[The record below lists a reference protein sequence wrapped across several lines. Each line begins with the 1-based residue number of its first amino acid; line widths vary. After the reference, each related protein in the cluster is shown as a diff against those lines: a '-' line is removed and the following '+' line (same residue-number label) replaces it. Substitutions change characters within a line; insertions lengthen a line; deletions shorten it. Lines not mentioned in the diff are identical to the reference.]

1 MIDFDKELNEMV
13 ANKNLMNS
21 YKLYFL
27 KALIVNASSN
37 KSRFDFYEMACWMC
51 AYSFSDVCLLGRRIR
66 PLDKLYDAAVLIIE
80 KEDLMESSKISEVF
94 DAVASTKDKELK
106 QLVVSLCNYV
116 PYRLLAYLWQQE
128 LKGKTDGQ
136 KNQIIEELSRSDEK
150 SVYSIFSISL
160 RKKSI
165 EVNPEWIAFIT
176 NSRKRLIPWI
186 DEKIDLFVG
195 KGANY
200 DICR

>member
-1 MIDFDKELNEMV
+1 MIDYDKELNEMI

-27 KALIVNASSN
+27 KALIVNTSN
-37 KSRFDFYEMACWMC
+37 DKREFDFYEMACWMC
-51 AYSFSDVCLLGRRIR
+51 AYSFSDVCALGKRIR
-66 PLDKLYDAAVLIIE
+66 PLDKLFDAAVLVIE
-80 KEDLMESSKISEVF
+80 KEELMEASKVSEVY

-106 QLVVSLCNYV
+106 QLVTSLCDYV

-136 KNQIIEELSRSDEK
+136 KNQIIEEMSRSDEK
-150 SVYSIFSISL
+150 SVYSIFSIASH
-160 RKKSI
+160 KKSI
-165 EVNPEWIAFIT
+165 EVNPEWAIFIV

-186 DEKIDLFVG
+186 DEKIDIFVR
-195 KGANY
+195 KG
-200 DICR
+200 C

>member
-1 MIDFDKELNEMV
+1 MIDFDKELNEII

-27 KALIVNASSN
+27 KALIINTSN
-37 KSRFDFYEMACWMC
+37 DKRKFDFYEMACWMC
-51 AYSFSDVCLLGRRIR
+51 AYSFSDVCALGKRVR
-66 PLDKLYDAAVLIIE
+66 PLDKLYDAAVLAIE
-80 KEDLMESSKISEVF
+80 KEDLMESSQISEVY

-106 QLVVSLCNYV
+106 RLVTSLCDYV

-128 LKGKTDGQ
+128 LKGKSDGQ
-136 KNQIIEELSRSDEK
+136 KNQVIEELSRGNEK
-150 SVYSIFSISL
+150 SVYSISSMSL

-165 EVNPEWIAFIT
+165 EVHSEWAAFIT

-186 DEKIDLFVG
+186 DEKIDIFVR
-195 KGANY
+195 KG
-200 DICR
+200 C

>member
-27 KALIVNASSN
+27 KALIVNISN
-37 KSRFDFYEMACWMC
+37 DKREFEFYEMACWMC
-51 AYSFSDVCLLGRRIR
+51 AYSFSDVCALGKRIR
-66 PLDKLYDAAVLIIE
+66 PLDKLYDVAVLVIE
-80 KEDLMESSKISEVF
+80 REELMESSKISEVY
-94 DAVASTKDKELK
+94 DVVASTRDKELRR
-106 QLVVSLCNYV
+106 LVTSLCNYV

-128 LKGKTDGQ
+128 LKGKTDRQ
-136 KNQIIEELSRSDEK
+136 KNQIIEELSRGDEK

-165 EVNPEWIAFIT
+165 EVNPEWAIFIT
-176 NSRKRLIPWI
+176 NSRKRLIHWI
-186 DEKIDLFVG
+186 DEKIELFVR
-195 KGANY
+195 KG
-200 DICR
+200 C

>member
-1 MIDFDKELNEMV
+1 MIDFDKELNEMI

-27 KALIVNASSN
+27 KALIVNTSSN
-37 KSRFDFYEMACWMC
+37 KREFDFFEMACWMC
-51 AYSFSDVCLLGRRIR
+51 AYSFSDVCSLGKRIR
-66 PLDKLYDAAVLIIE
+66 PLDKLYDVAVFVIE
-80 KEDLMESSKISEVF
+80 KENLLESSQISEVH
-94 DAVASTKDKELK
+94 DAVANTKDKELK
-106 QLVVSLCNYV
+106 QLISSLCDYV

-128 LKGKTDGQ
+128 LKGKTDRQ
-136 KNQIIEELSRSDEK
+136 KNKMIEELSRSDGK
-150 SVYSIFSISL
+150 SVYSIFSISS

-165 EVNPEWIAFIT
+165 MVNSEWASFIT

-186 DEKIDLFVG
+186 EEKIDLFVG
-195 KGANY
+195 KGAKY

>member
-1 MIDFDKELNEMV
+1 MIDFDKELNEMI

-27 KALIVNASSN
+27 KALIVNTSN
-37 KSRFDFYEMACWMC
+37 DKREFDFYEMACWMC
-51 AYSFSDVCLLGRRIR
+51 AYSFSDVCALGKRIR
-66 PLDKLYDAAVLIIE
+66 PLDKLFDAAVLVIE
-80 KEDLMESSKISEVF
+80 KEDLMEASKVSEVY

-106 QLVVSLCNYV
+106 QLVTSLCDYV

-136 KNQIIEELSRSDEK
+136 KNQIIEELSRSEEK

-160 RKKSI
+160 HKKSI
-165 EVNPEWIAFIT
+165 EVNQEWAIFIT
-176 NSRKRLIPWI
+176 NNRKRLVSWI
-186 DEKIDLFVG
+186 DEKIDIFVR
-195 KGANY
+195 KG
-200 DICR
+200 C

>member
-1 MIDFDKELNEMV
+1 MIDFDKELNEMI

-27 KALIVNASSN
+27 KALIVNTSN
-37 KSRFDFYEMACWMC
+37 HKRKFDFYEMACWMC
-51 AYSFSDVCLLGRRIR
+51 AYSFSDVCALGKRIR
-66 PLDKLYDAAVLIIE
+66 PLDKLYDAAVLVIE
-80 KEDLMESSKISEVF
+80 KEDLMEASKVSEVY

-106 QLVVSLCNYV
+106 QLVTSLCDYV

-160 RKKSI
+160 HNKSI
-165 EVNPEWIAFIT
+165 EVNPEWAIFIANT
-176 NSRKRLIPWI
+176 RKRLIPWI
-186 DEKIDLFVG
+186 DEKIDIFVR
-195 KGANY
+195 KG
-200 DICR
+200 C

>member
-1 MIDFDKELNEMV
+1 MIDFDKELNEMI

-27 KALIVNASSN
+27 KALIVNTSN
-37 KSRFDFYEMACWMC
+37 DKREFDFYEMACWMC
-51 AYSFSDVCLLGRRIR
+51 AYSFSDVCALGKRIR
-66 PLDKLYDAAVLIIE
+66 PLDKLFDVAVLVIE
-80 KEDLMESSKISEVF
+80 KEDLMEASKVSEVY

-106 QLVVSLCNYV
+106 QLVTSLCDYV

-136 KNQIIEELSRSDEK
+136 KNQIIEEMSRSDEK

-160 RKKSI
+160 HKKCI
-165 EVNPEWIAFIT
+165 EVNLEWATFIA

-186 DEKIDLFVG
+186 DEKIDKFVR
-195 KGANY
+195 KG
-200 DICR
+200 C

>member
-1 MIDFDKELNEMV
+1 MIDFDKELNEMI

-27 KALIVNASSN
+27 KALIVNTSN
-37 KSRFDFYEMACWMC
+37 DKRKFDFYEMACWMC
-51 AYSFSDVCLLGRRIR
+51 AYSFSDVCALGKRIR
-66 PLDKLYDAAVLIIE
+66 PLDKLYDAAVLVIE
-80 KEDLMESSKISEVF
+80 KEDLMEASKVSEVY

-106 QLVVSLCNYV
+106 QLVTSLCDYV

-160 RKKSI
+160 HNKSI
-165 EVNPEWIAFIT
+165 EVNPEWAIFIANT
-176 NSRKRLIPWI
+176 RKRLIPWI
-186 DEKIDLFVG
+186 DEKIDIFVR
-195 KGANY
+195 KG
-200 DICR
+200 C

>member
-1 MIDFDKELNEMV
+1 MIDFDKELNEMI

-27 KALIVNASSN
+27 KALIVNTSMN
-37 KSRFDFYEMACWMC
+37 KREFCFYEMACWMC
-51 AYSFSDVCLLGRRIR
+51 AYSFPDVCALGKRIR
-66 PLDKLYDAAVLIIE
+66 PLDKLYDAAVLVIE
-80 KEDLMESSKISEVF
+80 KEDLMESSKISEVY

-106 QLVVSLCNYV
+106 RLVTSLCDYV

-128 LKGKTDGQ
+128 LKGKTDKQ

-160 RKKSI
+160 HKKSI
-165 EVNPEWIAFIT
+165 EVNSEWATFIT

-186 DEKIDLFVG
+186 DEKIDIFVW
-195 KGANY
+195 KR
-200 DICR
+200 C

>member
-27 KALIVNASSN
+27 KALIVNTSN
-37 KSRFDFYEMACWMC
+37 DKRKFGFYEMACWMC
-51 AYSFSDVCLLGRRIR
+51 AYSFSDVCSLGKRIR
-66 PLDKLYDAAVLIIE
+66 PLDKLYDAAVLIVE
-80 KEDLMESSKISEVF
+80 REDLMESSTIAEVY
-94 DAVASTKDKELK
+94 DAVATTKDKELK
-106 QLVVSLCNYV
+106 QLITSLCDYV

-136 KNQIIEELSRSDEK
+136 KKQIIEAMSRSDEK

-165 EVNPEWIAFIT
+165 EVNPEWATFIA

-186 DEKIDLFVG
+186 DEKIDVFIR
-195 KGANY
+195 KG
-200 DICR
+200 C